1 MYSNEA
7 ATVSIVAKDTG
18 DTTATISKAYSVLLT
33 QEGVFPLNSGLDLTR
48 ISDTIATMKK
58 YKILTGAEPS
68 VSSLVNTGPVSAVV
82 RKLGTMA
89 DTNESS

>member
-1 MYSNEA
+1 
-7 ATVSIVAKDTG
+7 
-18 DTTATISKAYSVLLT
+18 
-33 QEGVFPLNSGLDLTR
+33 
-48 ISDTIATMKK
+48 MKK